1 MIALCRPMLLN
12 ELLHL
17 RGDKTG
23 KHLRRLHSEAV
34 VRGKPGVL
42 RRCTEPMDIRH
53 RYTIQSDLL

>member
-23 KHLRRLHSEAV
+23 KHLRRLRSEAAV
-34 VRGKPGVL
+34 MGMPDVL
-42 RRCTEPMDIRH
+42 RRCAEPMDIRH
-53 RYTIQSDLL
+53 RYTI